1 MPETNKLD
9 NLKSLDEIIY
19 PEIEPGIIS
28 KQMIDKAYL
37 EDGKQG
43 EAARLHQMEPV
54 VYERIFVLRL
64 EFKSKLH
71 SKILRKPTT
80 VLSWK

>member
-1 MPETNKLD
+1 MSDSKKLE

-37 EDGKQG
+37 EDGKTG

-54 VYERIFVLRL
+54 VYERISILRL
-64 EFKSKLH
+64 EFQ
-71 SKILRKPTT
+71 
-80 VLSWK
+80 